1 MFSRDCDFFYGL
13 GFLDG
18 RNRSFFHRK
27 WLFSEIAGSRKFS
40 NWIHGSRIR
49 IGFFTSR
56 RVLIQS
62 QHSTRISLCLRSP
75 KENKEILSLP
85 ADSFCCWLL
94 HLLRT
99 GRSSAAEVSSKLAVE
114 AFVLVVSE
122 CSTKLAVSPASVA
135 LDALLFELAFE
146 TVDAFE
152 AALDFELTEVIEL
165 SEAVLLRLEAAEIVL
180 SSSEIIKR

>member
-1 MFSRDCDFFYGL
+1 MIVTSFTGSDFLTGEIDLSFIGSDC
-13 GFLDG
+13 
-18 RNRSFFHRK
+18 
-27 WLFSEIAGSRKFS
+27 
-40 NWIHGSRIR
+40 
-49 IGFFTSR
+49 
-56 RVLIQS
+56 
-62 QHSTRISLCLRSP
+62 SP
-75 KENKEILSLP
+75 KSPAAASSRTEFTEVASELDFSLL
-85 ADSFCCWLL
+85 AEF
-94 HLLRT
+94 RT

-180 SSSEIIKR
+180 SSSEE